1 MEVKVRLWTA
11 ERLYPTNIRSLAP
24 AAGARAEDHLPRTP
38 AQSGQA
44 SEGMA
49 DRMFA
54 HGVGGIP
61 EQRQQAE
68 AVLTRVGRQLVA
80 KMSV

>member
-1 MEVKVRLWTA
+1 
-11 ERLYPTNIRSLAP
+11 
-24 AAGARAEDHLPRTP
+24 
-38 AQSGQA
+38 
-44 SEGMA
+44 
-49 DRMFA
+49 MFA
-54 HGVGGIP
+54 QGVGGIP